1 MDAYYDTVNY
11 KLKKN
16 KGWVTKFFPERVRGT
31 RPTFDLVDAK
41 TGEVIAE
48 AGKKITPRAVKKL
61 IDEGKVKDLLVPF
74 DNIMGSLSPRTS
86 STKKPARSMSKPGT
100 S

>member
-1 MDAYYDTVNY
+1 
-11 KLKKN
+11 
-16 KGWVTKFFPERVRGT
+16 VTKFFPERVRGT

-48 AGKKITPRAVKKL
+48 AGKKVTPRAVKKL
-61 IDEGKVKDLLVPF
+61 IDEGKVTDLLVPF
-74 DNIMGSLSPRTS
+74 DQIVGRSPPRTS
-86 STKKPARSMSKPGT
+86 STKKPARSMSRPAT